1 MKFVCDRCG
10 KKYSTAEDPAP
21 GKVYKLKCKACGH
34 LVVVKGQAGTMT
46 GIPAIT
52 AVELAVATAA
62 QEPNPTPVPS
72 PGSEVELHVEPELTP
87 AESVATPL
95 PGALAP
101 AEEQAP
107 EPVSDDAVEPLPMPS
122 SSGPLPLPPEV
133 ALAVDGAARAAGA
146 ARSGPKVPPPEL
158 PEFELEPAPVLDPA
172 LIPPSPEKD
181 ELADFAAAAA
191 EVMDAPLA
199 GAEGDGDPKHGQRY
213 VDLFGDATEQ
223 GSLATRSSIPD
234 AFSVAARASLPD
246 TFTGATPTGMAAE
259 PAIPASRPAAAAPA
273 IARPARKTGLGGTP
287 IAIIGAGMFALVG
300 ITAYALFGRDNTTPP
315 QAVAAPRP
323 VPQVEPPRPLAP
335 EIRPPEPVVEARPEP
350 EKLPGPKVAERRPEP
365 APKVEARPRAPERRP
380 EPKPKVAEK
389 KPEPPPAPEPRT
401 ETREVNLP
409 DATAALTQEV
419 VNKVV
424 GANRKAFTACIT
436 NASEGSIKLDGRRV
450 ALRITVNTNGTVT
463 YPTLDDQ
470 SLNAT
475 EMGQCLKSAARL
487 MIFPK
492 FKGDPFHYEVP
503 LILTGS

>member
-10 KKYSTAEDPAP
+10 KKYATAEDPAT

-34 LVVVKGQAGTMT
+34 LIVVKGQAGTMT

-52 AVELAVATAA
+52 TAEIAVATAA
-62 QEPNPTPVPS
+62 QEPIPTPVPS
-72 PGSEVELHVEPELTP
+72 PHPEVEIHIEPELT
-87 AESVATPL
+87 
-95 PGALAP
+95 
-101 AEEQAP
+101 
-107 EPVSDDAVEPLPMPS
+107 
-122 SSGPLPLPPEV
+122 
-133 ALAVDGAARAAGA
+133 
-146 ARSGPKVPPPEL
+146 
-158 PEFELEPAPVLDPA
+158 PAPVLDPA

-191 EVMDAPLA
+191 EVMAAPLA
-199 GAEGDGDPKHGQRY
+199 GAGGDGDPKHGQRY
-213 VDLFGDATEQ
+213 VDLFGDATDQ
-223 GSLATRSSIPD
+223 GSLAARSSIPD

-246 TFTGATPTGMAAE
+246 TFTGVTPTGMAAE

-273 IARPARKTGLGGTP
+273 IARPARKTGLSGTP
-287 IAIIGAGMFALVG
+287 IAIIGVGMVALIG
-300 ITAYALFGRDNTTPP
+300 ITAYALFGSDKTTPP
-315 QAVAAPRP
+315 QAVTAPRPVPQAVTAPRP

-335 EIRPPEPVVEARPEP
+335 ETRPPEPVVEARPEP
-350 EKLPGPKVAERRPEP
+350 GKRPAPKVAEQRPEP
-365 APKVEARPRAPERRP
+365 AAKVEARPRAPERRP

-389 KPEPPPAPEPRT
+389 KPEPPPAPEPRA

-424 GANRKAFTACIT
+424 GANRKAFTTCIA
-436 NASEGSIKLDGRRV
+436 NASQASIKLDGRRV
-450 ALRITVNTNGTVT
+450 ALRITVNNNGTVT